1 MFFWRKSYSGTC
13 MLSGRCGGSC
23 GWLSRFNFECTAKIW
38 MSRWMWSWY
47 AWATMAAWILLGIH
61 PYQSKV
67 SVMPFQF
74 RWLEVF
80 GHCTSSLNFCV
91 RIVFS
96 QIFVVSLRSDFCV
109 WNPSTSIDCG
119 IGIARWTKPPLI
131 HEAAG
136 IIRPCSLLRLLVFDL
151 GRLVGAHGGRSARGQ
166 NGYGAQW
173 SWRLKP
179 FGSDQMANRA
189 AKDPLKRVVK
199 RETRAGGEPT
209 AFTLGVW
216 KVTLYPATN
225 SSQPQRKV
233 LVFPT
238 FSECW
243 LSFGKIQELDLLRHV
258 PIVNLRWVLSSHM
271 TKSRECSNQGP
282 AGLSFT
288 EPYLLYT
295 WAVIKTP
302 VGSRE
307 LQRIGPSVFDTIA
320 PNSQTNWGV
329 TFLYPANA
337 Y

>member
-151 GRLVGAHGGRSARGQ
+151 GRLVGPMEVGQPEVKMDTVLSEVEGWNRSAVIRWRTERRRIRW
-166 NGYGAQW
+166 NGWWNGRREQVV
-173 SWRLKP
+173 
-179 FGSDQMANRA
+179 N
-189 AKDPLKRVVK
+189 PLHSR
-199 RETRAGGEPT
+199 
-209 AFTLGVW
+209 
-216 KVTLYPATN
+216 
-225 SSQPQRKV
+225 
-233 LVFPT
+233 LVF
-238 FSECW
+238 
-243 LSFGKIQELDLLRHV
+243 GKLPCTLQLTVR
-258 PIVNLRWVLSSHM
+258 
-271 TKSRECSNQGP
+271 SRKGK
-282 AGLSFT
+282 
-288 EPYLLYT
+288 Y
-295 WAVIKTP
+295 
-302 VGSRE
+302 
-307 LQRIGPSVFDTIA
+307 
-320 PNSQTNWGV
+320 
-329 TFLYPANA
+329 
-337 Y
+337 